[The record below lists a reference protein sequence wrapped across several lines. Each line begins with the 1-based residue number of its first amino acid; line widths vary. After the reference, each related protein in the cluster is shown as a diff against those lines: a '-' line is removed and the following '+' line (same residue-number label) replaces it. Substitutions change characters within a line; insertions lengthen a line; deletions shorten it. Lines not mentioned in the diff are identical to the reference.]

1 MAVLAVGVFAA
12 AAQAAG
18 PLDDSNF
25 LRAGS
30 PLESGSLIE
39 ARAGVGVDSNGESDE
54 ERRRRLG
61 GQSSGSL
68 SGTARP
74 LTRTGNL
81 PATRSASRAADFQ
94 ASPALVTAV
103 RNELSR
109 IGLQ

>member
-1 MAVLAVGVFAA
+1 MAVLAVGVFAE

-61 GQSSGSL
+61 GRSSGSL